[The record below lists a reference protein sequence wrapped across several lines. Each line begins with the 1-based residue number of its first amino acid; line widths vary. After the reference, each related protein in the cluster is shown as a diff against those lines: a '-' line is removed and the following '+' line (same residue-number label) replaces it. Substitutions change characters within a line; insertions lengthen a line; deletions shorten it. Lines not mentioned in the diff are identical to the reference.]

1 MGTGILSRLGWM
13 CLFVVCIGV
22 LGATLLMEGRLAGA
36 EAVYRKDLARLPG
49 NGWSL
54 YGLGRALRLQGKD
67 DEAAQVEAQFARAW
81 EGADTPLRSSCFCQP
96 GV

>member
-1 MGTGILSRLGWM
+1 
-13 CLFVVCIGV
+13 
-22 LGATLLMEGRLAGA
+22 MERRFADA
-36 EAVYRKDLARLPG
+36 EAVYREDLARLPG

-54 YGLGRALRLQGKD
+54 YGLGRALRVQGKD
-67 DEAAQVEAQFARAW
+67 AEASEVEAQFASAW